1 LRKKALITIK
11 YPLVWLLL
19 FAGCF
24 GAVLVWPEIAG
35 AESSVLLP
43 YTKTVLANGLTVVV
57 KEVHATPLVAVD
69 IWVRAGACN
78 ETPDE
83 AGISHFFEH
92 MLFKGTKKRAV
103 GEIARELR
111 AVGGYSN
118 AATSLD
124 YTHYYVVVPSEQLA
138 LALEVET
145 DAIRNSVFDPAEIE
159 RERQVILE
167 EMSLKQDN
175 PARRLGWLAYR
186 QIFKGTPY
194 AKDVIGT
201 PESLAGLRRETFLK
215 YHRDYYI
222 PNNMVVAV
230 VGDVETAA
238 VIRQLTKLMA
248 DFKPGNLPAV
258 PEVSPPQLE
267 SVVRLTE
274 KMPVDQNYF
283 YLGFPGSGL
292 RGEDTP
298 ALTVL
303 SVILGGGQGSR
314 LYQELREKRQLVNT
328 VEAGYQT
335 YQQVGMLA
343 IYAEAKQL
351 TPSEFESEV
360 TEMIN
365 NLIEHGV
372 TNAELSR
379 AKAMIYS
386 ERAVAAETDVE
397 IAALIGEYE
406 IGGNFE
412 DAIRFEAALQRVSK
426 EEVQRVAK
434 LYLTPNA
441 FVAAAVQPEG
451 ERRHEK

>member
-1 LRKKALITIK
+1 LRKKVLIAIR
-11 YPLVWLLL
+11 YPLAWLLL
-19 FAGCF
+19 LSGCL
-24 GAVLVWPEIAG
+24 GLVLVWPVTAG

-78 ETPDE
+78 ETATE

-103 GEIARELR
+103 GEIARALQ

-145 DAIRNSVFDPAEIE
+145 DAIRNSVFDAAEIE

-175 PARRLGWLAYR
+175 PGRRLGWLAY
-186 QIFKGTPY
+186 QQVFKGTPY
-194 AKDVIGT
+194 AKDVLGT

-215 YHRDYYI
+215 YHREYYV

-238 VIRQLTKLMA
+238 VIRRLTKLMA

-258 PEVSPPQLE
+258 PKVSSPQLE
-267 SVVRLTE
+267 SVARLTE

-283 YLGFPGSGL
+283 YLGFPGPGL

-303 SVILGGGQGSR
+303 SVVLGGGQGSR
-314 LYQELREKRQLVNT
+314 LYQELREKQQLVNT

-335 YQQVGMLA
+335 YQQVGMFA
-343 IYAEAKQL
+343 VYAEAKQL
-351 TPSEFESEV
+351 TATQFE
-360 TEMIN
+360 TKITGMIN
-365 NLIEHGV
+365 NLIEQGV
-372 TNAELSR
+372 TNAELNR
-379 AKAMIYS
+379 AKAMIRS
-386 ERAVAAETDVE
+386 QRAMTAETNTE

-412 DAIRFEAALQRVSK
+412 DAIRFEAALQRVAK
-426 EEVQRVAK
+426 DDVQRVAK
-434 LYLTPNA
+434 RYLTAKA
-441 FVAAAVQPEG
+441 FVAVNVQPEG
-451 ERRHEK
+451 GRQHEK

>member
-1 LRKKALITIK
+1 LRKKVMIAIK

-19 FAGCF
+19 FGGCLGLVF
-24 GAVLVWPEIAG
+24 VWPATVG
-35 AESSVLLP
+35 AENSVLLP

-78 ETPDE
+78 ETPEE

-103 GEIARELR
+103 GEIAKAIQ

-124 YTHYYVVVPSEQLA
+124 YTHYYVVVPSEQLS

-145 DAIRNSVFDPAEIE
+145 DAIRNSVFNPTEIE

-175 PARRLGWLAYR
+175 PARRLGWLAYQ

-215 YHRDYYI
+215 YHCQYYV
-222 PNNMVVAV
+222 PNNLVVAV
-230 VGDVETAA
+230 VGDVKAA
-238 VIRQLTKLMA
+238 IVIRQLTKLMA
-248 DFKPGNLPAV
+248 DFKPGNLPDV
-258 PEVSPPQLE
+258 PQVTPPKLD
-267 SVVRLTE
+267 SVVRLVE

-283 YLGFPGSGL
+283 YLGFPGPGL

-303 SVILGGGQGSR
+303 SVILGGGRGSR

-343 IYAEAKQL
+343 VYAEAKQL
-351 TPSEFESEV
+351 TPAEFENQIMG
-360 TEMIN
+360 MIN
-365 NLIEHGV
+365 NVSAQGV
-372 TNAELSR
+372 TAAELVR
-379 AKAMIYS
+379 AKAMIHS
-386 ERAVAAETDVE
+386 ERAMAAETNIE

-412 DAIRFEAALQRVSK
+412 DAIQFEAALQRVTK
-426 EEVQRVAK
+426 DDVQRVAK
-434 LYLTPNA
+434 RYLTPQA
-441 FVAAAVQPEG
+441 FVAVAVQPEG
-451 ERRHEK
+451 EKRHEK